1 MEPRRGAGAAD
12 ILAMASRRRK
22 QFEAIEQLNVQV
34 NRTADEAHAL
44 AHQGPSGAHRRALA
58 AKSVE
63 SSFADSPASFGSPAS
78 VMSPQPS
85 RPPAL
90 ATGESPMGVLSPYAS
105 SVADGDDKSKRQDA
119 ADDESNIVVAV
130 RCRPMSERERQLD
143 AENVIS
149 IVEGAVVVLLDST
162 VDQAHFF
169 RKSKERRE
177 FRYAFDFAFDQTCS
191 QRFVFERTTKIL
203 LGSVMDGYNATVCD
217 ANLCV

>member
-1 MEPRRGAGAAD
+1 MQPRRGAGAAD

-44 AHQGPSGAHRRALA
+44 AHQGPSGASRRALA

-90 ATGESPMGVLSPYAS
+90 AVGESPMGVLSPFAS

-162 VDQAHFF
+162 VDQSHFF
-169 RKSKERRE
+169 RKSKDRRE

-191 QRFVFERTTKIL
+191 QRFVFERTTRIL
-203 LGSVMDGYNATVCD
+203 LGSVMEGYNATVCD
-217 ANLCV
+217 SNVCV